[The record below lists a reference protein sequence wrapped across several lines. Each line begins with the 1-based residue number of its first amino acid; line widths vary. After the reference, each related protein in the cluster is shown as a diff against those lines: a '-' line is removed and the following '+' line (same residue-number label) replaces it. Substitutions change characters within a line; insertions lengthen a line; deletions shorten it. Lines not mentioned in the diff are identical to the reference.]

1 MAMLHLLKSLAKFV
15 TALLAM
21 TILCTMVWQFVGD
34 KLYDCTDD
42 GFLGF
47 WRPGEWVHSFGGHS
61 VATLHQ
67 VVHGRSMSESDT
79 IKEGWSVAGLWRLWF
94 RCRLAGY
101 EHLSCLG
108 TVDPETFNR
117 ARL

>member
-101 EHLSCLG
+101 EHLS
-108 TVDPETFNR
+108 
-117 ARL
+117 